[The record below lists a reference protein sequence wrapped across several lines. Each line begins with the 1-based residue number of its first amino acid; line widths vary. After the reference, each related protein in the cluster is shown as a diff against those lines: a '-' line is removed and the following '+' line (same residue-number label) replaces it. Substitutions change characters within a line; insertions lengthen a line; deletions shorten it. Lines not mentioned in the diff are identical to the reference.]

1 MGARA
6 LLSPSRARRRGLSLP
21 VTMAPSEGP
30 TIQKKRRP
38 FNKGGDGG
46 LPCLEVI
53 VGSQAGRVYPLRSG
67 DNIIG
72 RHDKLQVAIDEEGVS
87 RKHAKVVV
95 AGEGLVN
102 LVDLQSTNGTYING
116 AQVDVAVLREGDRVA
131 LGPDVV
137 LRFTYHPHVGEAVPQ
152 KLDLSE
158 REMQIAVL
166 VGEGMTNAEI
176 GKQLGISPHTVM
188 THLSKIY
195 KRLDIRSRAE
205 LAKVVVSSR
214 MPGRSGSRS

>member
-1 MGARA
+1 MVA
-6 LLSPSRARRRGLSLP
+6 
-21 VTMAPSEGP
+21 SEGP
-30 TIQKKRRP
+30 TVQKKRRP
-38 FNKGGDGG
+38 SSEGHDGE
-46 LPCLEVI
+46 LPCLELV
-53 VGSQAGRVYPLRSG
+53 VGTQSGRVFPLRSG
-67 DNIIG
+67 DNFLG
-72 RHDKLQVAIDEEGVS
+72 RHTKLQVAIDDEGIS

-95 AGEGLVN
+95 AGDGLVN
-102 LVDLQSTNGTYING
+102 LVDLQSTNGTFLNG
-116 AQVDVAVLREGDRVA
+116 VQIDVAVLREGDRVA

-137 LRFTYHPHVGEAVPQ
+137 LRFTYHPHLGESAPE

-195 KRLDIRSRAE
+195 KRLEVRSRAE

-214 MPGRSGSRS
+214 SSGGANPRG